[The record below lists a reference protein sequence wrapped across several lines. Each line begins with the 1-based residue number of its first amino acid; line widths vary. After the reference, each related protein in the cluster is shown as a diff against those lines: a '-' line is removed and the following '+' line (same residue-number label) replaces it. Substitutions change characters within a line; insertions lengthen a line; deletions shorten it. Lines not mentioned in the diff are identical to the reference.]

1 MHPHTDKLEPA
12 HRTMTVSDEFDG
24 PEILGEFVPYLA
36 HRIGTLMDRNIDPQ
50 LKELGLSIEMW
61 RVLFVLAHVGDHN
74 LVALSGATGV
84 KTSTLS
90 RLVGRMEQRE
100 LISRVRSER
109 DNRTV
114 EVSILDAG
122 QQIVDRLTPYAQEIR
137 DMAEQNFSDEELPVL
152 KSYLRRLYMTLQE
165 HERKTSA

>member
-1 MHPHTDKLEPA
+1 LHFHSVTLEPA
-12 HRTMTVSDEFDG
+12 CHTMTISDEFDG

-36 HRIGTLMDRNIDPQ
+36 HRIGTLMDSNIDPH
-50 LKELGLSIEMW
+50 LKEARLSIEMW

-122 QQIVDRLTPYAQEIR
+122 QRIVDRLTPYALKIR

-165 HERKTSA
+165 YDRETSA